1 MAPPPLLCSASRNII
16 LLSLLLFL
24 LVPTCI
30 TASSH
35 SQLQTKRLS
44 GIRRMLE
51 VGDENPPP
59 KKKTT
64 GQSQSLKNQTKL
76 IKPKLTSSKN
86 QTKTIPSNNVSS
98 KNQTKKTIQSNTLS
112 TAKNQTKLLKVSS
125 SKNQTKLLKAS
136 SSKTQAK
143 LVDTGLKKLNSTS
156 KLKMLNSK
164 SKPSNS
170 TKTKTAPIS
179 SKKSLDL
186 LPKTSDAK
194 NKTTKPAAAIQTK
207 FKSSDLQSSKSS
219 KNQKAS
225 PQKLKKQTLPSWIDS
240 DDNDD
245 FVSDLKDLPT
255 KFQQTLIPDLK
266 TISTTSRAYITKA
279 NKEITKGFK
288 PYVGIKYASTVA
300 TVLSCAF
307 ALIPLLLVSLIF
319 NKIKAY
325 FSIQKLLIFV
335 QIYLS
340 IYFSILCLS
349 ALITGL
355 EPLKFFYSTSQS
367 TYVGLQVL
375 QTLGYLFYLLL
386 LLMHL
391 ILVFSAESGMGSKF
405 LGLAQTFLG
414 FAIGLHYYVTVFH
427 RVVLRQ
433 PPKTNWK
440 IHGIYAACFLLICV
454 FAGAERRKKAYLV
467 DGGEEGK
474 KS

>member
-1 MAPPPLLCSASRNII
+1 
-16 LLSLLLFL
+16 
-24 LVPTCI
+24 
-30 TASSH
+30 
-35 SQLQTKRLS
+35 
-44 GIRRMLE
+44 MLE
-51 VGDENPPP
+51 VQDEDPPP
-59 KKKTT
+59 KKKTA
-64 GQSQSLKNQTKL
+64 GLGQSLKNQTKL

-86 QTKTIPSNNVSS
+86 QTIKTIPSDHVFS
-98 KNQTKKTIQSNTLS
+98 KKTIQSNNFPAT
-112 TAKNQTKLLKVSS
+112 KNQTKLAKVSS
-125 SKNQTKLLKAS
+125 YRNQIKLLKAS
-136 SSKTQAK
+136 SSENQTK

-156 KLKMLNSK
+156 KLKMLNST
-164 SKPSNS
+164 SKTSNP

-179 SKKSLDL
+179 SKKSLD

-194 NKTTKPAAAIQTK
+194 NKTTKPAAAKQTK
-207 FKSSDLQSSKSS
+207 SKSSDLQSNKSG

-225 PQKLKKQTLPSWIDS
+225 PQKPKKQPLPSWIDS
-240 DDNDD
+240 DEDDD

-266 TISTTSRAYITKA
+266 TISTTSRAYITRA
-279 NKEITKGFK
+279 NKEITKGFR
-288 PYVGIKYASTVA
+288 PYVGNKYAPTVA

-325 FSIQKLLIFV
+325 FSVQKVLIFV

-367 TYVGLQVL
+367 TYVCLQVL
-375 QTLGYLFYLLL
+375 QTLGYLFYMLLV
-386 LLMHL
+386 LMHL
-391 ILVFSAESGMGSKF
+391 VLVFSTESGMGSKF
-405 LGLAQTFLG
+405 LSLAQTFLG
-414 FAIGLHYYVTVFH
+414 FAVGLHYYVTVFH

-454 FAGAERRKKAYLV
+454 FAGAERRKKAYME